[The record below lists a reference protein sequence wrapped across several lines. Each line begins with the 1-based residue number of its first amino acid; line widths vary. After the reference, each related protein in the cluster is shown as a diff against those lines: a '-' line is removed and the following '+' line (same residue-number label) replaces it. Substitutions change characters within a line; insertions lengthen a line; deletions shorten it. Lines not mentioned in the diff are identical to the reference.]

1 MPTLK
6 ELGYN
11 VPPVNQLFFAST
23 SPGVP
28 ADRVALLRKTVADAV
43 AQPDFAE
50 KMKMLGNSVTPLT
63 PERIKEEHNGHRAMI
78 LEFKEDLKR

>member
-1 MPTLK
+1 MCRR
-6 ELGYN
+6 
-11 VPPVNQLFFAST
+11 VNQLFFAST

-63 PERIKEEHNGHRAMI
+63 PERIKE
-78 LEFKEDLKR
+78 